1 MDTLKS
7 IVKTMKPQEQKDF
20 RMFIHNQKKLEKR
33 KDLDLF
39 DLLTTSDEDQNL
51 ELALYGKPN
60 KVAYHAV
67 RKRLTHKLTDF

>member
-7 IVKTMKPQEQKDF
+7 IVRTMKPQEEKDF
-20 RMFIHNQKKLEKR
+20 RKFIHNQKKLEKR

-39 DLLTTSDEDQNL
+39 DLMTTSVEDQNL
-51 ELALYGKPN
+51 EIALYGKPN

-67 RKRLTHKLTDF
+67 RKRLTHK